1 MERKSYTLE
10 VYVVDRRTKKG
21 ERLFGKYEYK
31 DQTEKWMQ
39 EEVRDLV
46 NLGVYPK
53 PKYRVELH
61 ETYVT
66 RKNLMSGEEFQER
79 YDTPW
84 TCSPASETYW
94 ST

>member
-1 MERKSYTLE
+1 MERKDYTLE

-21 ERLFGKYEYK
+21 ERLYGKYEYQN
-31 DQTEKWMQ
+31 QTEKWMQ
-39 EEVRDLV
+39 EEIRDLAA
-46 NLGVYPK
+46 GAYPA
-53 PKYRVELH
+53 PKYRFELH

-66 RKNLMSGEEFQER
+66 RKSLMSGEEFQER

-94 ST
+94 SM